1 MDRGIKRILFLLIRS
16 AISGEKLTDGEFR
29 AASAEE
35 LSELFK
41 LAEKHDV
48 DHLVAQGLRQN
59 GLLPEAAAM
68 LDKCILKAVY
78 RYQQLKYDREKLLS
92 ALDAAKIPHLPLK
105 GAVLQ
110 GYYPKPWMR
119 TSCDVDVLVKREHL
133 EDATAYLLREL
144 SYTEKE
150 RATHDISFTTT
161 SGNSMELHF
170 DLVEEGRAN
179 SASEVL
185 GSVWSDARLSEGS
198 EYRYEVS
205 DAFFYFYHI
214 AHMAKHFECGGCGIR
229 PFVDLWILDSRS
241 GIDASLRDELL
252 LRGGLLKFANAARRL
267 ADVWFAGE
275 AEDELTARMSDFLLH
290 GGAYGSSDNRVAL
303 QQGKRGGRIGYIF
316 SRLFIPYSKL
326 KLYYPVLE
334 RHPYLMP
341 LMQVRRWFM
350 LLRPDVAKM
359 AKSEI
364 AANKTIGKGEA
375 ERMQAFMKDIGL

>member
-1 MDRGIKRILFLLIRS
+1 
-16 AISGEKLTDGEFR
+16 
-29 AASAEE
+29 
-35 LSELFK
+35 
-41 LAEKHDV
+41 
-48 DHLVAQGLRQN
+48 
-59 GLLPEAAAM
+59 
-68 LDKCILKAVY
+68 
-78 RYQQLKYDREKLLS
+78 
-92 ALDAAKIPHLPLK
+92 
-105 GAVLQ
+105 
-110 GYYPKPWMR
+110 
-119 TSCDVDVLVKREHL
+119 
-133 EDATAYLLREL
+133 
-144 SYTEKE
+144 
-150 RATHDISFTTT
+150 
-161 SGNSMELHF
+161 
-170 DLVEEGRAN
+170 
-179 SASEVL
+179 
-185 GSVWSDARLSEGS
+185 
-198 EYRYEVS
+198 
-205 DAFFYFYHI
+205 
-214 AHMAKHFECGGCGIR
+214 
-229 PFVDLWILDSRS
+229 
-241 GIDASLRDELL
+241 LRDELL

-267 ADVWFAGE
+267 AAVWFAGE

>member
-1 MDRGIKRILFLLIRS
+1 
-16 AISGEKLTDGEFR
+16 
-29 AASAEE
+29 
-35 LSELFK
+35 
-41 LAEKHDV
+41 
-48 DHLVAQGLRQN
+48 
-59 GLLPEAAAM
+59 M

-241 GIDASLRDELL
+241 GIDVALRDELL

-267 ADVWFAGE
+267 AAVWFAGE